1 MLNER
6 ELLHIILVTIVLV
19 FAITFKQIINLG
31 VDYIYLATIF
41 VFIMFI
47 ILINLLAK
55 KYVAYKYEANLETQ
69 IWNWQR
75 FGFKRH
81 HYFKNPIPVGIIAPT
96 IITVLTLGNFLFLA
110 SLESKIE
117 GTSAR
122 ASKSH
127 GRFRFTE
134 MTDSHISF
142 ISGAGVI
149 ANLILAIIAY
159 LINLGQLAELSIYYA
174 FYSIIPFGNL
184 DGMKILMGNK
194 NYWFALVII
203 TLLFLSYALFLP
215 K

>member
-6 ELLHIILVTIVLV
+6 ELLHIILVTVVLV
-19 FAITFKQIINLG
+19 FAVTFKEFIISG
-31 VDYIYLATIF
+31 VDYLYLGTIF
-41 VFIMFI
+41 VFILFI

-81 HYFKNPIPVGIIAPT
+81 RYFKNPIPAGIIIPA
-96 IITVLTLGNFLFLA
+96 IITVLTMGKFLFLA

-134 MTDSHISF
+134 MTDSHIGF
-142 ISGAGVI
+142 ISGAGII
-149 ANLILAIIAY
+149 ANLILAVIAY
-159 LINLGQLAELSIYYA
+159 LIDLGQLAELSIYYA
-174 FYSIIPFGNL
+174 VYSLIPFGNL

-194 NYWFALVII
+194 NYWFALVIL
-203 TLLFLSYALFLP
+203 TLIFLSYVLFLP